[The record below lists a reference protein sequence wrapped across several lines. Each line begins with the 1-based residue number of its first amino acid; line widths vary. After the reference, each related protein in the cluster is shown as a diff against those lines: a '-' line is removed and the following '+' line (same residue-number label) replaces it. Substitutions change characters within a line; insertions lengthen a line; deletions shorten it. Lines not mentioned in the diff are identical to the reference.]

1 MNKAERKIIFPVTIG
16 SIFEWY
22 EVYVYLFWTP
32 IIAKNFFDVTLTL
45 FELIYAIFVL
55 GVGIIARP
63 LGGILFGYIGDRKGR
78 RVAFLIS
85 IIAITLPSIC
95 IAIMPN
101 FTSWAF
107 SSLIFIA
114 IMRFFQGIPAGGE
127 LPGALCFLAEGAI
140 PGRRKYLCSY
150 LFVGPQIGQTIGMLQ
165 IFFLQKYLTYQE
177 LIDWGWRIS
186 FLISGIIGMFS
197 FFLRKRLKETKAFEH
212 LKTDHRIELHPLKES
227 FKHHT
232 KDIILVLFLSI
243 FEVMGFFILY
253 FYMFQNSKE
262 ILGLNPTEDVVVFTI
277 LLIGIV
283 IIMPVVGYFGEK
295 FRSVSLFKLSAY
307 SVIALSF
314 PFYFSVKGHFV
325 SLTFVLFIMLI
336 LVLSIQFSLLPS
348 FIAELFPTRVRFTCL
363 GFSINIS
370 EGVIGGATPF
380 IGVFLT
386 QITSDPV
393 AFIWL
398 LPISGIVFLI
408 TLRFIKNKQ
417 VLNC

>member
-1 MNKAERKIIFPVTIG
+1 MKKAERKIIFPVTIG

-22 EVYVYLFWTP
+22 EVYLYLFWAP
-32 IIAKNFFDVTLTL
+32 IIAKNFFDISLTL
-45 FELIYAIFVL
+45 FELIYAFFVF

-85 IIAITLPSIC
+85 IIAITLPSIG

-127 LPGALCFLAEGAI
+127 LPGALCFLAEGAT

-197 FFLRKRLKETKAFEH
+197 FFLRKRLKIKIESLVSKM
-212 LKTDHRIELHPLKES
+212 LKTKI
-227 FKHHT
+227 
-232 KDIILVLFLSI
+232 
-243 FEVMGFFILY
+243 
-253 FYMFQNSKE
+253 
-262 ILGLNPTEDVVVFTI
+262 
-277 LLIGIV
+277 
-283 IIMPVVGYFGEK
+283 
-295 FRSVSLFKLSAY
+295 
-307 SVIALSF
+307 
-314 PFYFSVKGHFV
+314 
-325 SLTFVLFIMLI
+325 
-336 LVLSIQFSLLPS
+336 
-348 FIAELFPTRVRFTCL
+348 
-363 GFSINIS
+363 
-370 EGVIGGATPF
+370 
-380 IGVFLT
+380 
-386 QITSDPV
+386 
-393 AFIWL
+393 
-398 LPISGIVFLI
+398 
-408 TLRFIKNKQ
+408 
-417 VLNC
+417 